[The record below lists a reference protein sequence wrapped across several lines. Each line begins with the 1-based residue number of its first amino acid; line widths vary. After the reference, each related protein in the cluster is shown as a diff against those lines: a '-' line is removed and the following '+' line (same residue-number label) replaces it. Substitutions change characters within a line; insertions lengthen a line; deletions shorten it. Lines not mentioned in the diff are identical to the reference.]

1 MVGYSHFLKH
11 LLFFPQKNEKSEKNG
26 ELISVEKLVLDLGAD
41 SSARM
46 PLGQAGEL
54 LGQDLGQSGS
64 LGWWYYE

>member
-1 MVGYSHFLKH
+1 M
-11 LLFFPQKNEKSEKNG
+11 
-26 ELISVEKLVLDLGAD
+26 EKLVLDLGAD